1 MLLDT
6 YKEQSLLFYVNF
18 LETTASGSA
27 QAYRGDLVLVPGE
40 IGDEKGHLKPPQAV
54 CREAVI
60 LADDKIQMLIGG
72 LDKMELLPTLLE
84 KYSAD
89 FANDMKSIFF
99 VVNLTK
105 PVQVEVEG
113 KTLIL
118 IPLVQGVPWNEAM
131 EELAMEKSDF
141 KGQTPATKLET
152 MLGELKGYQPK
163 KYPLVSLDEALTMT
177 NNAVREIHGAV

>member
-18 LETTASGSA
+18 LETTSSGNA

-40 IGDEKGHLKPPQAV
+40 VGDDKGHLKPPKAV

-60 LADDKIQMLIGG
+60 LAGDKISMLIGG
-72 LDKMELLPTLLE
+72 LDKMDMLPTLLE

-89 FANDMKSIFF
+89 FADDMLSIFF

-113 KTLIL
+113 KNLIL

-163 KYPLVSLDEALTMT
+163 KYPLVSLDEALTTT